1 MKIGPRLNYGVARQ
15 LPLTI
20 PSLRHPCYRNMSDE
34 ELYNENEEV
43 MNTIKF
49 SEDDAKYLAE
59 VTKLQSDSLL
69 WFEHRK
75 GRITASNFGAVCRTS
90 TESPSK
96 SVIEA
101 ILQVKKMPK
110 LPAL

>member
-20 PSLRHPCYRNMSDE
+20 PSLRHSCYRNMSDE
-34 ELYNENEEV
+34 ELYNESEEV

-69 WFEHRK
+69 WFEHR
-75 GRITASNFGAVCRTS
+75 
-90 TESPSK
+90 
-96 SVIEA
+96 
-101 ILQVKKMPK
+101 
-110 LPAL
+110 

>member
-1 MKIGPRLNYGVARQ
+1 
-15 LPLTI
+15 
-20 PSLRHPCYRNMSDE
+20 MSDE
-34 ELYNENEEV
+34 ELFNESEEV

-69 WFEHRK
+69 WFEHCK
-75 GRITASNFGAVCRTS
+75 GRITASKFGAVCRTS

-96 SVIEA
+96 SV
-101 ILQVKKMPK
+101 KKLYCMSK
-110 LPAL
+110 RCQKFLH